1 MKYAAA
7 VDIGRVKVQ
16 VALFDESYNIVDHQS
31 FDSCIDDPN
40 KTLDEIASRVLKFTK
55 TICGIGISCPGILDA
70 MKGTLLY
77 TPNLGDNGAVFMLRK
92 LYLSVRAYL
101 YIWKIM
107 QILPAWLKLLLE
119 RGRIVK

>member
-119 RGRIVK
+119 RERIVK

>member
-40 KTLDEIASRVLKFTK
+40 KTLDEIASRVEV
-55 TICGIGISCPGILDA
+55 
-70 MKGTLLY
+70 Y
-77 TPNLGDNGAVFMLRK
+77 
-92 LYLSVRAYL
+92 
-101 YIWKIM
+101 
-107 QILPAWLKLLLE
+107 
-119 RGRIVK
+119 

>member
-92 LYLSVRAYL
+92 LYLSVRDYL

>member
-77 TPNLGDNGAVFMLRK
+77 TPNLGDKWCNLHVTEALS
-92 LYLSVRAYL
+92 SVRAYL

-119 RGRIVK
+119 RERIVK